1 MSGPLSQPGIPFP
14 SLSFIIPLSSEDFID
29 VNLLKFKD
37 KNGLV
42 TAP

>member
-1 MSGPLSQPGIPFP
+1 MAGPLSLLGIPFP
-14 SLSFIIPLSSEDFID
+14 SLSFIIPLSSEDFIGA
-29 VNLLKFKD
+29 NLLKFKD